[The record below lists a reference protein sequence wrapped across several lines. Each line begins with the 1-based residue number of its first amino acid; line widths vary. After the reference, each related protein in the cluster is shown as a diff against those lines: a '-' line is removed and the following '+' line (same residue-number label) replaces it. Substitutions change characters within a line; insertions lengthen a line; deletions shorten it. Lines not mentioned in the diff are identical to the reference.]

1 MEAKLNKGRIVR
13 NKPVFT
19 IIPSVP
25 AMYRFMQENRPN
37 LSRDEAYTPVS
48 RNKYNQNLYH
58 LRVYKSSTA
67 AFMPTK

>member
-37 LSRDEAYTPVS
+37 LRKDVAYTPVS
-48 RNKYNQNLYH
+48 GNKQQPGLYH
-58 LRVYKSSTA
+58 LRVYKSPTA
-67 AFMPTK
+67 AFTPK